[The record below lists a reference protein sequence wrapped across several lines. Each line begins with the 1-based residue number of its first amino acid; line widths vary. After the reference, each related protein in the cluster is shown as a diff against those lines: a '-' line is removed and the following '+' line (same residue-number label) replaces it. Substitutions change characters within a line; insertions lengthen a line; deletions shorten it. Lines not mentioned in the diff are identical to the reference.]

1 MAKILF
7 SVVGMVFVFSSVI
20 FCSETKAG
28 KTVLESRTISIDS
41 NNEITLV
48 SVPAGSYEMGDH
60 DGEDDEKPVH
70 TVTLDAFEM
79 STTEITQSHYKAL
92 TGNNPSHF
100 AGDGR
105 LPVERV
111 TWYDAAKFC
120 NMLSVKEGLP
130 ACYNEETW
138 ECDFTKAGFRLPTEA
153 EWEYACR
160 AGTSTEYYTGDT
172 ESDLARAGWY
182 GDDEGN
188 SDERPHP
195 VAQKEPNAW
204 GLYDMHGNVW
214 EWTNDFFGSYG
225 SEPAHNPK
233 GPESG
238 SYSVMRGGSWLNRA
252 NYCRSY
258 FRINDRS
265 ERTGYFTGFRIV
277 RSIKP

>member
-1 MAKILF
+1 MTKILF
-7 SVVGMVFVFSSVI
+7 SVVVMVLVFSSVI
-20 FCSETKAG
+20 VYSETKAG
-28 KTVLESRTISIDS
+28 NTVLESRTISIDS
-41 NNEITLV
+41 SNEITLV
-48 SVPAGSYEMGDH
+48 SIPSGSYEMGDH

-79 STTEITQSHYKAL
+79 STTEITQSHYEAL
-92 TGNNPSHF
+92 TGKNPSHF

-120 NMLSVKEGLP
+120 NMLSEKEGLP

-138 ECDFTKAGFRLPTEA
+138 KCDFTKAGFRLPTEA

-172 ESDLARAGWY
+172 ENDLARAGWY

-214 EWTNDFFGSYG
+214 EWTNDFFGSYN

-233 GPESG
+233 GRESG

-258 FRINDRS
+258 FRINDRPG
-265 ERTGYFTGFRIV
+265 RTGYFTGFRIV
-277 RSIKP
+277 RIIKP